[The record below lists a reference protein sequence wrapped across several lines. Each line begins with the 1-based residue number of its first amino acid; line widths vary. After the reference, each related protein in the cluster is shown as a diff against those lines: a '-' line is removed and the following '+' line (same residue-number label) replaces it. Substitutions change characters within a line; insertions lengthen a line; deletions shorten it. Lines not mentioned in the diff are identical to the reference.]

1 MTLRPVAR
9 LLGDVRRSAGPAPA
23 GNASTGTDKWSAP
36 PSGLVASF
44 PNICIHFVS
53 WVHISCVPGFM
64 IPRPAARSEEIRRHM
79 NAGFDDNRVSTES
92 VPATGDDVIRLP
104 PAPRFRPPGTAAGD
118 IALVI

>member
-44 PNICIHFVS
+44 PQHLYTFRIMDTYIVCSRFH
-53 WVHISCVPGFM
+53 
-64 IPRPAARSEEIRRHM
+64 
-79 NAGFDDNRVSTES
+79 DST
-92 VPATGDDVIRLP
+92 TCG
-104 PAPRFRPPGTAAGD
+104 
-118 IALVI
+118 